1 MSELEQAL
9 AELDA
14 ITEFRNRGM
23 DIYRR
28 AYVHLMEA
36 KKVVDIAK
44 ANNDVLSAQLNDAID
59 KVQAATAASIAAR
72 QGYVS

>member
-1 MSELEQAL
+1 VSELEQAL
-9 AELDA
+9 VELDA
-14 ITEFRNRGM
+14 IMEFCKRGT

-28 AYVHLMEA
+28 AYVHLVEA

-44 ANNDVLSAQLNDAID
+44 ANNDVLSAQMKDAVD

>member
-1 MSELEQAL
+1 VSELEQAL
-9 AELDA
+9 VELDA
-14 ITEFRNRGM
+14 IMEFRKRGM

-28 AYVHLMEA
+28 AYVHLVEA

-44 ANNDVLSAQLNDAID
+44 ANNDVLSAQMKDAVD